1 MEWKFPTKI
10 YKSIPATSSR
20 ITIHHSYRIKFSKP
34 PNVPIAT
41 RVNVYITSCDFE
53 ERHMT
58 CHNFIP
64 DGSDIVDVISPVLLS
79 NITSVLVS
87 PEEDTC
93 DVDWVQ
99 VADKLFIKSQ
109 NEFLDNRI
117 LFTLVET
124 PKFDQEKYEKGMVV
138 YETEKADIL
147 QTTLA
152 LAVGGTVLIE
162 FMSILSKGEFT
173 SFPILFLIGGLVGYL
188 NQKVLQM
195 RVDGIGKGD
204 DYNGG
209 SLLGW
214 LQIGVII
221 YALTTA
227 AALNPKS
234 YGLLVAGFFSSKIA
248 TCLVASRHK

>member
-1 MEWKFPTKI
+1 
-10 YKSIPATSSR
+10 
-20 ITIHHSYRIKFSKP
+20 
-34 PNVPIAT
+34 
-41 RVNVYITSCDFE
+41 
-53 ERHMT
+53 MT

-152 LAVGGTVLIE
+152 LAISDRGVVNLFKAGWIDYFLGYPLIRE
-162 FMSILSKGEFT
+162 
-173 SFPILFLIGGLVGYL
+173 
-188 NQKVLQM
+188 
-195 RVDGIGKGD
+195 VD
-204 DYNGG
+204 
-209 SLLGW
+209 W
-214 LQIGVII
+214 
-221 YALTTA
+221 
-227 AALNPKS
+227 
-234 YGLLVAGFFSSKIA
+234 FE
-248 TCLVASRHK
+248 